1 MSAGGARAPAP
12 PPEMQIESP
21 PARPTSAG
29 EFFPKRSAY
38 YVRQAPPGS
47 TDEDK
52 MWGAQ
57 QGLRARGL
65 RRRLANAVRALASH
79 VGNDHEATKAGW
91 LWFLERHGAWKRRFY
106 ELHGTSLIAFD
117 GPRQWRPKEAREV
130 RRRIECGWA
139 VCHAKLVDE
148 IAHRNAGLAF
158 FAPERARQQAKEP
171 DGLASVF
178 LSGIEAE
185 APLSLTVYGRE
196 EREDVAVLFRAERDE
211 SSDSWASAI
220 RQACLRANLNCK
232 EHKEQAAASL
242 LQDLATAQALTAH
255 RRDSVFGELERKG
268 LLDRRGVTRVK

>member
-1 MSAGGARAPAP
+1 M
-12 PPEMQIESP
+12 
-21 PARPTSAG
+21 
-29 EFFPKRSAY
+29 
-38 YVRQAPPGS
+38 V
-47 TDEDK
+47 
-52 MWGAQ
+52 
-57 QGLRARGL
+57 L
-65 RRRLANAVRALASH
+65 V
-79 VGNDHEATKAGW
+79 
-91 LWFLERHGAWKRRFY
+91 LEKHGAWKRRFY

-117 GPRQWRPKEAREV
+117 GPRQWRPKEARVE
-130 RRRIECGWA
+130 RRRIDCGWA

-178 LSGIEAE
+178 LSGIESEGASVVDG
-185 APLSLTVYGRE
+185 LRKGRE
-196 EREDVAVLFRAERDE
+196 GGRRCVIQSGAIE

-220 RQACLRANLNCK
+220 RQACLRANLQCK

-268 LLDRRGVTRVK
+268 LADRRGVTRVKEGFVELAYLPPTTAVDPEIRQRAEQAEVKWLRAFVTLVKMPLYTSARTPRGEVPRTG